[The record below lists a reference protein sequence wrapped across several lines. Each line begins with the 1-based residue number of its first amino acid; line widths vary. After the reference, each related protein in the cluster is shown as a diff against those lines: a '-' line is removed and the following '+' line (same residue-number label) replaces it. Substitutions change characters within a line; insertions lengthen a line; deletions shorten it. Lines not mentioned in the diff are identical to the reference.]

1 MATAEISITPEM
13 IAEAVRKAMES
24 LAETNGTATT
34 PTKPTTGKLDAKK
47 DYPLGQKRPDLVR
60 SATGLSIDE
69 ITLEKAASGKL
80 TFDDV
85 RIRPE
90 TLEYQAQI
98 AESAG
103 RPHLAKNLRRA
114 AEMTRIPDAR
124 VLEIYNALRPY
135 RSTKQE
141 LLDIASEAREQ
152 VPGEESAPTSFAK
165 LLRSTKNAIA
175 SRSNFELPTMAY
187 IAGVD
192 VGNNTTEVA
201 LAEIDA
207 KGNPRFLS
215 SAMVRTVGIKG
226 TLRNAMGIIEA
237 LDQALKPAGLR
248 RDQLDAVLLN
258 EATPVIGDIA
268 METITETVITES
280 AMIGHNPSTPGGT
293 GLGQGRTIALGELA
307 TSGNHQP
314 YIAIVPGE
322 VEFKDAAD
330 AINAARPAAD
340 RCRGNRPEGRWRP
353 HQQPLAAADSDRRRS
368 QVH

>member
-24 LAETNGTATT
+24 LADTNGTATV

-98 AESAG
+98 CESAG

-124 VLEIYNALRPY
+124 VLEIYNSLRPY

-141 LLDIASEAREQ
+141 LLDIASELENKYQAKICAGFVREAVQ
-152 VPGEESAPTSFAK
+152 VYEK
-165 LLRSTKNAIA
+165 RN
-175 SRSNFELPTMAY
+175 R
-187 IAGVD
+187 
-192 VGNNTTEVA
+192 
-201 LAEIDA
+201 
-207 KGNPRFLS
+207 
-215 SAMVRTVGIKG
+215 IK
-226 TLRNAMGIIEA
+226 
-237 LDQALKPAGLR
+237 K
-248 RDQLDAVLLN
+248 
-258 EATPVIGDIA
+258 
-268 METITETVITES
+268 
-280 AMIGHNPSTPGGT
+280 
-293 GLGQGRTIALGELA
+293 
-307 TSGNHQP
+307 
-314 YIAIVPGE
+314 
-322 VEFKDAAD
+322 
-330 AINAARPAAD
+330 
-340 RCRGNRPEGRWRP
+340 
-353 HQQPLAAADSDRRRS
+353 
-368 QVH
+368 

>member
-80 TFDDV
+80 IFDDV

-141 LLDIASEAREQ
+141 LLDIASELENKYQ
-152 VPGEESAPTSFAK
+152 AK
-165 LLRSTKNAIA
+165 IC
-175 SRSNFELPTMAY
+175 
-187 IAGVD
+187 AG
-192 VGNNTTEVA
+192 
-201 LAEIDA
+201 
-207 KGNPRFLS
+207 F
-215 SAMVRTVGIKG
+215 VR
-226 TLRNAMGIIEA
+226 
-237 LDQALKPAGLR
+237 
-248 RDQLDAVLLN
+248 
-258 EATPVIGDIA
+258 EATQVY
-268 METITETVITES
+268 EK
-280 AMIGHNPSTPGGT
+280 
-293 GLGQGRTIALGELA
+293 R
-307 TSGNHQP
+307 
-314 YIAIVPGE
+314 
-322 VEFKDAAD
+322 
-330 AINAARPAAD
+330 
-340 RCRGNRPEGRWRP
+340 NRIKK
-353 HQQPLAAADSDRRRS
+353 
-368 QVH
+368 